1 MSLILAINPGNTSTK
16 IALFRGTK
24 LLKMEVIRHSRKD
37 LEGFGHFIDQLEYRS
52 NSVNEFLNKNNI
64 DPKSIDY
71 FIGRGGYL
79 RPLISGLYEVN
90 EKMVEDLKTA
100 RYGEHASNLG
110 AMIAYDLSSR
120 MEKKTFILDPVCV
133 DELEPVARISG
144 HPAIERKSIFHA
156 LNQKKVARKA
166 ARELGL
172 KYEDINLVVAHLG
185 SGTSVGLHKK
195 GRIVDVSNAI
205 DGEGPFSPERSGGL
219 PTGAFLRYVFENKLN
234 WPDSFRML
242 YGGGGMYAYL
252 GTNDFKKVMEK
263 YENSNDKKV
272 KIVIEAMAYQISK
285 YIASLVAP
293 VLGNIDAIILTGGL
307 AYSKAFIQLIVP
319 SIEFITKKIII
330 YPGEDE
336 LQAMAD
342 GVMQGLKGEIEIL
355 KY

>member
-16 IALFRGTK
+16 IALFEEIK
-24 LLKMEVIRHSRKD
+24 LLKMEVIRHNKND
-37 LEGFGHFIDQLEYRS
+37 LKRFEHFIDQLKYRS
-52 NSVNEFLNKNNI
+52 NSVNEFLSKNNI

-79 RPLISGLYEVN
+79 RPLMSGLYEVDR
-90 EKMVEDLKTA
+90 KMIEDLKAA

-110 AMIAYDLSSR
+110 AMIAYGLSSS
-120 MEKKTFILDPVCV
+120 MGKKAFILDPVCV

-156 LNQKKVARKA
+156 LNQKRVARTA
-166 ARELGL
+166 ARELGSR
-172 KYEDINLVVAHLG
+172 YENINLIVAHLG
-185 SGTSVGLHKK
+185 SGISVGLHKE

-219 PTGAFLRYVFENKLN
+219 PTGAFLKYVFENGLD
-234 WPDSFRML
+234 WQDSLRML

-263 YENSNDKKV
+263 YENGNDKKV

-285 YIASLVAP
+285 YIASFTAP
-293 VLGNIDAIILTGGL
+293 VSGNIDAIILTGGL
-307 AYSKAFIQLIVP
+307 AYSKTFTQLIVP
-319 SIEFITKKIII
+319 CVEFITKNILI

-336 LQAMAD
+336 LQAMAE
-342 GVMQGLKGEIEIL
+342 GVIKGLKGEIEIL

>member
-24 LLKMEVIRHSRKD
+24 LLKMEVLRHSKND
-37 LEGFGHFIDQLEYRS
+37 LERFEHFIEQLKYRS
-52 NSVNEFLNKNNI
+52 DSVNEFLNKNNI
-64 DPKSIDY
+64 DPGSIDY

-79 RPLISGLYEVN
+79 RPLISGLYEID
-90 EKMVEDLKTA
+90 EKMIEDLKTA

-110 AMIAYDLSSR
+110 AMIAYDLSFS
-120 MEKKTFILDPVCV
+120 MGKKAFILDPVCV

-172 KYEDINLVVAHLG
+172 KYEEINLIVAHLG
-185 SGTSVGLHKK
+185 SGISVGLHKR
-195 GRIVDVSNAI
+195 GRIVDVNNAI

-219 PTGAFLRYVFENKLN
+219 STGAFLKYVFENKLN
-234 WPDSFRML
+234 WPDSLRML

-263 YENSNDKKV
+263 YENGNDKKI

-285 YIASLVAP
+285 YIASLAAP
-293 VLGNIDAIILTGGL
+293 VSGNIDIIILTGGL
-307 AYSKAFIQLIVP
+307 AYSEIFTQLIVP
-319 SIEFITKKIII
+319 CVKFITKKILI

-336 LQAMAD
+336 LQAMAE